1 MTERRNLLVSI
12 TNTVKDYRAGEIA
25 EPTPDHVDRWISQF
39 DEGVQIPMLRELDHV
54 FKLTYKP
61 KLAVK
66 KFLESVSTHEALV
79 GSIPSEFWRNA
90 RILNI
95 QRNGKSQAEMRM
107 LFGEI
112 IRERYGL
119 NIDYGGTSDG
129 ALIYLDDAIFTGDRV
144 IEDLA
149 EITENIP
156 PRAQLHIIVIAIH
169 SYAEYR
175 FHRDNRIAALSRK
188 QINVQFWRA
197 ISFENRRT
205 WRDQSGMLVPTDILR
220 PEEIGVRNL
229 NQRASHFFSS
239 VNGRQLLER
248 EFLRA
253 GTTIRGFASNPS
265 QRLKPLGYSPFDPGF
280 GSMFVTYRNC
290 PNNCPLA
297 LWYGDPK
304 FSSNHPFGRWY
315 PLFPRK
321 TYDS

>member
-1 MTERRNLLVSI
+1 MTERRNLLASI
-12 TNTVKDYRAGEIA
+12 ANTIKDYRAGEIA
-25 EPTPDHVDRWISQF
+25 EPTPDNVDRWISQF
-39 DEGVQIPMLRELDHV
+39 DEDVQIPMLRELDHV

-61 KLAVK
+61 KLEVK
-66 KFLESVSTHEALV
+66 KFLEAVATHEALV
-79 GSIPSEFWRNA
+79 GNIPREFWRNA

-95 QRNGKSQAEMRM
+95 QKNGRSQVEMRI

-112 IRERYGL
+112 LRARYGL
-119 NIDYGGTSDG
+119 SIDHGSTSDD
-129 ALIYLDDAIFTGDRV
+129 AFIYLDDAIFTGDRV

-149 EITENIP
+149 DITENIP

-169 SYAEYR
+169 SYAEHWFR
-175 FHRDNRIAALSRK
+175 RNHRIAVLFQK
-188 QINVQFWRA
+188 QINVQFWQA

-205 WRDQSGMLVPTDILR
+205 WRDQSGMLVPTDILC

-229 NQRASHFFSS
+229 NERVSRFFSS

-265 QRLKPLGYSPFDPGF
+265 QRLKPLGYSLFDPGF

-297 LWYGDPK
+297 LWYGNPEYP
-304 FSSNHPFGRWY
+304 SNHPLGRWY

-321 TYDS
+321 IYDS

>member
-1 MTERRNLLVSI
+1 MTERRNLLTSI
-12 TNTVKDYRAGEIA
+12 TNTIKDYRAGEIA

-39 DEGVQIPMLRELDHV
+39 DGNVQIPMLRELDHV
-54 FKLTYKP
+54 FKLTYISRDK
-61 KLAVK
+61 
-66 KFLESVSTHEALV
+66 ALQLFRKIA
-79 GSIPSEFWRNA
+79 GNFSCDFWRKA
-90 RILNI
+90 HILNI
-95 QRNGKSQAEMRM
+95 QRNGRSQFEIRN
-107 LFGEI
+107 LFRQILRDQCG
-112 IRERYGL
+112 YD
-119 NIDYGGTSDG
+119 IDYQGSAGGDFV
-129 ALIYLDDAIFTGDRV
+129 YLDDAIFTGDRV
-144 IEDLA
+144 IEDFSYWLQNQA
-149 EITENIP
+149 VENATLYIM
-156 PRAQLHIIVIAIH
+156 VIALHEGGRYWI
-169 SYAEYR
+169 EQNEKR
-175 FHRDNRIAALSRK
+175 FKLGK
-188 QINVQFWRA
+188 QIDVRFWRS

-205 WRDQSGMLVPTDILR
+205 WRDQSGILVPTDILR

-321 TYDS
+321 TYDQ